1 MNSSTPILSLKIEK
15 DGNEFHASLVEQEG
29 IYFELIKNQLEFA

>member
-15 DGNEFHASLVEQEG
+15 DGNEFHAWCL
-29 IYFELIKNQLEFA
+29 ELQGCHTHCETVDNKR